1 VKRLVNELSMRP
13 DNRSRILGLICQSP
27 GIHLRELQRS
37 LGVSF
42 NAIRYNTEKMCHSGE
57 ITCEKSSG
65 YSRFY
70 PPGTSEEE
78 RLVYSLSRNKIT
90 FKILFELGNSGLLTN
105 KELAERTCF
114 AKSTISEHVHELLSA
129 NLVKFTLSEEGNFK
143 VELQN
148 REYIWSIIRNIRQA
162 DERKDVVENFVDL
175 WDF

>member
-1 VKRLVNELSMRP
+1 MNDLSLRS

-42 NAIRYNTEKMCHSGE
+42 NAIRYNTEKMSDSGE
-57 ITCEKSSG
+57 IVCEKSSG

-70 PPGTSEEE
+70 PPGTSEKD
-78 RLVYSLSRNKIT
+78 RLIYSLSRSKTT
-90 FKILFELGNSGLLTN
+90 FKIMLELGNLGLLSN
-105 KELAERTCF
+105 KELAERTGF
-114 AKSTISEHVHELLSA
+114 AKSTVSEHVHELLSA
-129 NLVKFTLSEEGNFK
+129 NLVRLTLSEDGNFK

-148 REYIWSIIRNIRQA
+148 REHVQSLLAGIRQ
-162 DERKDVVENFVDL
+162 DFQRKDVVENFADL